1 MSKGQGQGL
10 AQKQG
15 STGGGELEI
24 CLAACR
30 REDTTAG
37 IPGSFLLAKR
47 TFPREGRLY
56 KLPDLQATLM
66 NSLEKTTQ
74 NRRKEW
80 GQETPIPTLRDKY
93 PTVVSDTVC
102 IVQGFIVLHSQLKIF
117 VCVYAGGVHNL
128 LHPYEGLLSHCRSC
142 GLNSGSQAW

>member
-10 AQKQG
+10 AQKQRRHQG
-15 STGGGELEI
+15 WRAGDLLS
-24 CLAACR
+24 CLKK
-30 REDTTAG
+30 EDTTAR
-37 IPGSFLLAKR
+37 IPRSFLLAKG

-56 KLPDLQATLM
+56 KHPDLQATLM

-80 GQETPIPTLRDKY
+80 GQEAPIPTLRDKY
-93 PTVVSDTVC
+93 PTVVADTVC

-117 VCVYAGGVHNL
+117 VCVCMYAGGVHDL
-128 LHPYEGLLSHCRSC
+128 
-142 GLNSGSQAW
+142 